1 MLNQMKPQTQI
12 RIGMI
17 SVAVIWWSFHQLAH
31 YFKFGRYY
39 SIFYSRYELSTAI
52 IILVPVLLVGEIG
65 IRYELSNR
73 RNQEKIYQLEAE
85 KKHIFNIGMFGNSK
99 EVKNKVIIM
108 GQTSQLMK
116 DGRIDINEGS
126 NIIYSN
132 AINIIEILEVQLT
145 DLEKQIK

>member
-1 MLNQMKPQTQI
+1 MNY
-12 RIGMI
+12 RI
-17 SVAVIWWSFHQLAH
+17 
-31 YFKFGRYY
+31 
-39 SIFYSRYELSTAI
+39 
-52 IILVPVLLVGEIG
+52 
-65 IRYELSNR
+65 NR
-73 RNQEKIYQLEAE
+73 EKIYQLEAE